1 MFTQWGPHGRALY
14 GSSGQHQST
23 QHQAATSHQD
33 QPLFRL
39 IIGGCFYIISPTPPC
54 LFYTVSWWPTRL
66 GRPLLKCLGW
76 LKPRTDRYLEP
87 HKHQTIWPCSPR
99 GQPRQRAEKG
109 KNASKDKALEWERS
123 VLEHVIELIEI
134 NIHDWARRLGH
145 LAARLMPTSVTVCAA
160 LPAVRAARWG
170 VAGVACLSWVHR
182 ARDHRGASVA
192 SLLHGRSFT
201 RTLKIW
207 IGGSSEPSPRVWTW
221 LGLEHSHLPAGCLW
235 ASVNGGC
242 STEPRQPP
250 HSPQQLWHHTGPG
263 LCTLMLH

>member
-1 MFTQWGPHGRALY
+1 M
-14 GSSGQHQST
+14 GSTWQGSVWKLRPASINPAPG
-23 QHQAATSHQD
+23 SHQPSGPTTVQTD
-33 QPLFRL
+33 YQ
-39 IIGGCFYIISPTPPC
+39 GCFYIISPTPLPPFTPPPDDQRGLAGRC
-54 LFYTVSWWPTRL
+54 WNVLANANQGPTVTWSHTNTKQFDPAR
-66 GRPLLKCLGW
+66 
-76 LKPRTDRYLEP
+76 
-87 HKHQTIWPCSPR
+87 R
-99 GQPRQRAEKG
+99 GGSRGNVQRRE
-109 KNASKDKALEWERS
+109 NATKDKALEWERS

-145 LAARLMPTSVTVCAA
+145 LAARLMPTSVTVRAA
-160 LPAVRAARWG
+160 LPAVRAACWG

-182 ARDHRGASVA
+182 ERDHRGASVA

-207 IGGSSEPSPRVWTW
+207 IGGSSKPSPRVWTW

-263 LCTLMLH
+263 LRTLMLH